1 MKKKEAGRKAAG
13 GKKPLDNAQ
22 LEAVAGMFS
31 VLSEDSRLRILQAL
45 QAGPLSVGELVE
57 QTGMKQANV
66 SRQLGTL
73 LAAGIIARRQDGN
86 RAIYSI
92 ALPMVFELCSLVCA
106 GVAEQAAM
114 RAAALKR

>member
-1 MKKKEAGRKAAG
+1 MKKQKAGRRKAAP
-13 GKKPLDNAQ
+13 KKTLDGAQ
-22 LEAVAGMFS
+22 LQAVAGLFS
-31 VLSEDSRLRILQAL
+31 VLAEDSRLHILQAL

-73 LAAGIIARRQDGN
+73 QAAGILSRRQEGN

-92 ALPMVFELCSLVCA
+92 ELPLVFDLCDLVCR
-106 GVAEQAAM
+106 GVAEQAAA
-114 RAAALKR
+114 RAAALKP